1 MKAIYL
7 VRKGNPFEA
16 FETRE
21 VPVPKPAAG
30 EILIKVEGFGLNFAD
45 VLARRGLYPD
55 APPMPAVLGYD
66 VVGVITETAPD
77 VSQFKPGERVTAMTH
92 FGGYAEYVVAPAS
105 LSAAIPDQVPAGEAT
120 ALTVQYCTAYYA
132 AAEKVNLCPGD
143 KVLIHA
149 AAGGVGTALLQF
161 CQYKKC
167 EIFATAGSPAKLEM
181 LKKAGADYVINYA
194 TEDFSKRI
202 MEITGKKGVDV
213 IFDSIGGITTRKGF
227 RLLRPGGNLIIY
239 GAASF
244 SGTNIFGKIR
254 NFLGFGI
261 YHPLNI
267 MASSKTISGINMLKI
282 ALYKPAAFKRCLDHV
297 VKLYSDGVFRPLVGG
312 IFQASEIGKAHDLLE
327 SRRTTGKITVLWD
340 V

>member
-7 VRKGNPFEA
+7 VRKGNAFKA

-55 APPMPAVLGYD
+55 APPIPAVLGYD

-92 FGGYAEYVVAPAS
+92 FGGYAEYVVAPAL
-105 LSAAIPDQVPAGEAT
+105 LSSAISDQVPAGEAT

-132 AAEKVNLCPGD
+132 AAEKVNLYQGD

-167 EIFATAGSPAKLEM
+167 EIFATAGSPAKLDM
-181 LKKAGADYVINYA
+181 LKIAGADHVINYA

-202 MEITGKKGVDV
+202 LEITSGKGVDV

-254 NFLGFGI
+254 NLLGFGI

-267 MASSKTISGINMLKI
+267 MANSKTISGINMLKI
-282 ALYKPAAFKRCLDHV
+282 ALHKPAAFKRCLDNV
-297 VKLYSDGVFRPLVGG
+297 VKLYSDGVFRPLIGG
-312 IFQASEIGKAHDLLE
+312 IFQATEIGKAHNLLE
-327 SRRTTGKITVLWD
+327 SRRTTGKITVLWN
-340 V
+340 